1 MGMDYLFFIQ
11 EAWYL
16 FMAMRNKHID
26 LIERHLRHIYVCF
39 SKINVALGHDHLNLK
54 IGGQKIIN
62 IGHL

>member
-1 MGMDYLFFIQ
+1 
-11 EAWYL
+11 
-16 FMAMRNKHID
+16 MAMRNKHID
-26 LIERHLRHIYVCF
+26 LIERQLRHIYICF